1 MASRTHKT
9 TLNQIAMFNF
19 PTDLKSNSVVPLQT
33 NPLVFSTC
41 RKSDSL
47 FATELAGLVSR
58 ARNRHEPSGFYQK
71 SYPGSD
77 GVTEGILITRNKSG

>member
-47 FATELAGLVSR
+47 FAGLNGAVPRLMGLVLR
-58 ARNRHEPSGFYQK
+58 RGPDRLVPEVISG
-71 SYPGSD
+71 
-77 GVTEGILITRNKSG
+77 I